1 MARNLTHWLD
11 SMLRS
16 ADDDRQQAHW
26 LPAADIYRTHDGW
39 LVKFDLAGV
48 RPDDI
53 QLQGDGR
60 RLTVAGIRRDELVD
74 EGIAHYRME
83 ISYSSFRRTVELPIS
98 LDTAH
103 VETEMRDGMLLVRIR
118 TEEAK

>member
-1 MARNLTHWLD
+1 
-11 SMLRS
+11 MLRS
-16 ADDDRQQAHW
+16 VDDERQQAHW
-26 LPAADIYRTHDGW
+26 LPAADVYRTRNGW

-53 QLQGDGR
+53 RLDGDGN

-74 EGIAHYRME
+74 EGVAHYRME

-98 LDTAH
+98 LDTAR
-103 VETEMRDGMLLVRIR
+103 VETEMRDGMLLVRIP
-118 TEEAK
+118 TEPVT

>member
-1 MARNLTHWLD
+1 MARNLTNWLD

-16 ADDDRQQAHW
+16 VDDERQQAHW
-26 LPAADIYRTHDGW
+26 LPAADIYRTRDGW

-53 QLQGDGR
+53 RLEGKGN

-74 EGIAHYRME
+74 EGVAHYRME

-98 LDTAH
+98 LDTAT
-103 VETEMRDGMLLVRIR
+103 VETEMRDGMLLVRIF
-118 TEEAK
+118 TEEAR